1 MRRGGLER
9 SLAVAAALVALC
21 ALDACKSPPGQGDPN
36 EPKASP
42 QANVVPAPLTTKPA
56 AALSASTATVD
67 AGPPPDTLRPLSPFP
82 VDTVARDGA
91 GYALNVAVRFLDVPV
106 VARGDIPAAAIEA
119 ARRRV
124 EPSFVVTMSPTR
136 ARMVLRGKAS
146 LLPEGS
152 EIRMRSDVYGAV
164 YVDADGATY
173 RPLAP
178 GTLRA
183 LFNERRLD
191 VAPLTP
197 AETSAAGDGAKRL
210 GYATRKIEVWT
221 RAAKATF
228 ELARVP
234 DAGEGGV
241 LLCRFLLDWM
251 SAPPSTPLCD
261 VGDVPLHAE
270 LRWTP
275 RGVLVFDATSILRR
289 LDLLGA
295 SLTTPPASARFT
307 NEPLPKT
314 PGALFF
320 GPQELA
326 SLKPGSEPSRLTLQN
341 DADEPRIAWVDGI
354 PVGWV
359 APDGRLDVQGVPK
372 VKVGVDWRTF
382 FDDAE
387 RAPAQTVVLPGASE
401 ASGGDAG
408 RP

>member
-1 MRRGGLER
+1 MRCRA
-9 SLAVAAALVALC
+9 SLAFAVALS
-21 ALDACKSPPGQGDPN
+21 LVGCKAPSGQGEPT

-42 QANVVPAPLTTKPA
+42 QANVVPAPLTTKPTA
-56 AALSASTATVD
+56 AASAAAAPVD
-67 AGPPPDTLRPLSPFP
+67 AGPPPDTLRPLAPFP
-82 VDTVARDGA
+82 VDTIARDGP
-91 GYALNVAVRFLDVPV
+91 GYALSVAVRFLDVPV
-106 VARGDIPAAAIEA
+106 VARGDIPAAAIES

-124 EPSFVVTMSPTR
+124 EPSFAVTMSPTR

-152 EIRMRSDVYGAV
+152 EIRMRNDVYGAV
-164 YVDADGATY
+164 FVDADGATY

-191 VAPLTP
+191 VGPLTP
-197 AETSAAGDGAKRL
+197 AETSVAGDGPKRL

-221 RAAKATF
+221 RAAKATV
-228 ELARVP
+228 EVARVP

-241 LLCRFLLDWM
+241 LLCRFLLDWL

-270 LRWTP
+270 LHWTP
-275 RGVLVFDATSILRR
+275 RGVLVFDATSIVRR

-295 SLTTPPASARFT
+295 SLTTPPAAARFT
-307 NEPLPKT
+307 NQPLPKV

-320 GPQELA
+320 SAQELA
-326 SLKPGSEPSRLTLQN
+326 ALKQGAEASRLALEN
-341 DADEPRIAWVDGI
+341 DADEPRLAWVDGI

-359 APDGRLDVQGVPK
+359 APGGTLDVQGIPK

-387 RAPAQTVVLPGASE
+387 RSPVQIVVLPGASE

-408 RP
+408 R